1 MRIFFLVMRLLMA
14 FIQRA
19 LYFLTA
25 GEWPPF
31 ACVAVVIRDG
41 GKILMVER
49 RDGNGLGLPG
59 GHIKQGETAE
69 AAAQR
74 EVKEETGLNL
84 EITGFLGTL
93 SGKRPGIWI
102 HAVDIVYEGRVAGG
116 ALRDSSEGRA
126 RWVDL
131 AEVREQVAFD
141 YLEILDKVCR
151 DRR

>member
-1 MRIFFLVMRLLMA
+1 MKIFFLAMRLLMA

-41 GKILMVER
+41 DKILMVER

-59 GHIKQGETAE
+59 GHIKQNETIEE
-69 AAAQR
+69 AARR
-74 EVKEETGLNL
+74 EVKEETGFNL
-84 EITGFLGTL
+84 EITGILGTL

-102 HAVDIVYEGRVAGG
+102 RAVDIIYSGRVTGG
-116 ALRDSSEGRA
+116 ALRDSGEGRA
-126 RWVDL
+126 RWVNL

-141 YLEILDKVCR
+141 YLEILDR
-151 DRR
+151 I

>member
-1 MRIFFLVMRLLMA
+1 MKIFLLAMRLLMA
-14 FIQRA
+14 AIQRA

-25 GEWPPF
+25 GEWAPF
-31 ACVAVVIRDG
+31 ACVAVVIRAGD
-41 GKILMVER
+41 KILMVER

-59 GHIKQGETAE
+59 GHIKQGETVE

-102 HAVDIVYEGRVAGG
+102 HAVDIIYEGRIAGG
-116 ALRDSSEGRA
+116 VLSDSGEGRV
-126 RWVDL
+126 RWVNL

-141 YLEILDKVCR
+141 YLKILEKI
-151 DRR
+151 

>member
-1 MRIFFLVMRLLMA
+1 MRLFFLAMRLLMA
-14 FIQRA
+14 SIQRV
-19 LYFLTA
+19 LYIVTA
-25 GEWPPF
+25 GEWAPF
-31 ACVAVVIRDG
+31 ACVAVVIRAGD
-41 GKILMVER
+41 KILMVER

-59 GHIKQGETAE
+59 GHIKQGETVE

-116 ALRDSSEGRA
+116 ALCDSGEGRA
-126 RWVDL
+126 RWVNLTD
-131 AEVREQVAFD
+131 VRDQVAFD
-141 YLEILDKVCR
+141 YLKILDKV
-151 DRR
+151 